1 MTRRSTG
8 DVGVAMRRAT
18 GVDEKILDGIA
29 TERGRYT
36 AMGGV
41 VIGTALIAMFSMA
54 VALSFV
60 FGHFPIVAAV
70 FVLLWGAFV
79 FSLDR
84 WLMASAA
91 GARAWERF
99 VRLVPRLIL
108 ACAVGVVVAEPLVLA
123 AFNATIVERAAKE
136 RKDELLALET
146 DLLACN
152 PVPGTTPPPAG
163 PRCEGRRLATAE
175 TSAEGRQSEIAGLQT
190 RMTTLR
196 ATVDRDSAALAKI
209 EAEAQ
214 KECNG
219 TDGPGLSGRYGVG
232 PSCRRLRQQADTY
245 REVHRIKEN
254 VDELAALDK
263 QAGTLNGTIGEDA
276 DTFVKDRK
284 AAIARE
290 TAAVRERQQELGLLE
305 RMRVL
310 GHITSDNGYA
320 LAGEWALRIFL
331 ILIDALPVLVKL
343 LGGFTTYDAIVADR
357 LRRQKVSQFEVNQA
371 VASRDSYSAKLWGES
386 YLEQLRAGRE
396 RLRLQTM
403 RDRRAVKAAMYAEVD
418 RRAQEII
425 GEGPTLSLQV
435 SATVPEATVEE
446 PEQPP
451 PAATAPPRPR
461 TWRDYEDPHDRPRG
475 WTD

>member
-1 MTRRSTG
+1 VG
-8 DVGVAMRRAT
+8 VVKFDDVGVTLRRAT

-41 VIGTALIAMFSMA
+41 VVGTALIAMFSMA

-60 FGHFPIVAAV
+60 FGHFPVIAAV

-91 GARAWERF
+91 GSRAWERF

-123 AFNATIVERAAKE
+123 AFDATVVERAAKE
-136 RKDELLALET
+136 RKDELLTLESE
-146 DLLACN
+146 LLACN
-152 PVPGTTPPPAG
+152 PVPGTPPPAG
-163 PRCEGRRLATAE
+163 TRCEGRKLATAE
-175 TSAEGRQSEIAGLQT
+175 TSAEGRQSEIAGV
-190 RMTTLR
+190 RARVSTLR
-196 ATVDRDSAALAKI
+196 TTVDHDSAELAKI

-219 TDGPGLSGRYGVG
+219 TAGPGLSGRYGVG
-232 PSCRRLRQQADTY
+232 PSCRRLRNQADTY

-254 VDELAALDK
+254 VDELAALDA
-263 QAGTLNGTIGEDA
+263 QLGTLNGTIGKDA
-276 DTFVKDRK
+276 DAFVKARK
-284 AAIARE
+284 EAIARE
-290 TAAVRERQQELGLLE
+290 TTAVRDRQQGLGLLE

-331 ILIDALPVLVKL
+331 VLIDALPVLVKL

-357 LRRQKVSQFEVNQA
+357 LRRQKASQFEKNQA
-371 VASRDSYSAKLWGES
+371 VASRDSYSAKLWSES

-396 RLRLQTM
+396 RLRLRTM
-403 RDRRAVKAAMYAEVD
+403 RDRRAVKASMYAEVD
-418 RRAQEII
+418 RRTQEII

-435 SATVPEATVEE
+435 VASVPEAAVEE
-446 PEQPP
+446 PADPP
-451 PAATAPPRPR
+451 PAAAPPPRPR
-461 TWRDYEDPHDRPRG
+461 TWRDYEEPYERQPRG